1 MGKVVIKFQWLIVTI
16 LWIYILYRAVFI
28 GITQDE
34 AYSYFLV
41 KTNYWRAMPG
51 SLNTHWLNTLGM
63 RLFLWLP
70 GADNVWKLRLLS
82 VLSWWL
88 YSFSAIKL
96 SAEFKNRLF
105 GFTFFLAAVL
115 NPYLILYFSLG
126 RGYSVACAFLFFSFW
141 QAFRTLQLK
150 EINPANWLKVFL
162 PASLAVM
169 ANFSFFYFFIGTTF
183 IYILHLLVNKKVAL
197 LFDASALKWKLLVIG
212 TSVFATFSLLFIRYH
227 TKEFEGSESSDLV
240 NSLFSSQ
247 IRNGLYLDMGT
258 SISLLGAILFI
269 ILIIFTVIS
278 LYLYL
283 ISRNMTIGIYS
294 ILIAAVIILC
304 NVVFYLVFKTPFL
317 YGRTGLMF
325 YVTLLPGFFGIMDNW
340 TPKGKL
346 VRYGLNALMVLTG
359 FVFIFNFYKGFNIKY
374 FSKWPYQA
382 DTGKGLDYLQR
393 ANAVHVGLTVYH
405 FAVFTNYYSKAFPYK
420 YKFIAVMIDE
430 SILPNPY
437 VNDCDYLLITTPD
450 SGKNTF
456 PGNWS
461 VKWSNPDTRTMI
473 LSKNK

>member
-51 SLNTHWLNTLGM
+51 SLNTHWLNTLAI

-70 GADNVWKLRLLS
+70 GADNVWKLRILS
-82 VLSWWL
+82 VLCWWL

-115 NPYLILYFSLG
+115 NPFLILYFSLG

-141 QAFRTLQLK
+141 QTFRTIQRK

-162 PASLAVM
+162 PASIAVI
-169 ANFSFFYFFIGTTF
+169 ANFSFFYFFIGATIVYVF
-183 IYILHLLVNKKVAL
+183 HLLVQKKTAL
-197 LFDASALKWKLLVIG
+197 LFDASALIWKLLVAG
-212 TSVFATFSLLFIRYH
+212 TSIFAAFSLLFIRYH
-227 TKEFEGSESSDLV
+227 TKEFEGSESSDLI

-247 IRNGLYLDMGT
+247 IRNGSNLDLGT
-258 SISLLGAILFI
+258 SIPLLGVILFI
-269 ILIIFTVIS
+269 TLMIFTVIS
-278 LYLYL
+278 LYQYL
-283 ISRNMTIGIYS
+283 TSKNMTIERYS
-294 ILIAAVIILC
+294 VFVAFVIVLC
-304 NVVFYLVFKTPFL
+304 NVVFYLVFKSPFL

-325 YVTLLPGFFGIMDNW
+325 YVTLLPGFFGVLDNW

-346 VRYGLNALMVLTG
+346 VKYGLNILMIWIG
-359 FVFIFNFYKGFNIKY
+359 FAFIFNFYKGFNLKY

-382 DTGKGLDYLQR
+382 DTGKGLDYLQK
-393 ANAVHVGLTVYH
+393 ANAVRVGLTVYH
-405 FAVFTNYYSKAFPYK
+405 FAVYTNYYSQAFPYK
-420 YKFIAVMIDE
+420 YKFSAVMIDE
-430 SILPNPY
+430 SISPNPY
-437 VNDCDYLLITTPD
+437 LNDCDYLLITIPD

-456 PGNWS
+456 PGNWN

-473 LSKNK
+473 LSKK